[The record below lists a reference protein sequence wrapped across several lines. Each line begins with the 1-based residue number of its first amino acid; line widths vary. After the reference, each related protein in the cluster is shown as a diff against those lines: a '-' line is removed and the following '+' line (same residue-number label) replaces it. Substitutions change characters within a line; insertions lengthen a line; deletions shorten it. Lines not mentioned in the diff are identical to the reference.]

1 MKSLITLNKYLLF
14 AALLFIALPFAKSLK
29 AQTAPPGVSFI
40 MVTFDQ
46 PPTDV
51 LVDKA
56 DLRYNKKFALSY
68 HADDGM
74 GDVYT
79 SGFTYFS
86 GINSGSTNYPGLF
99 YTDGCGNPLTFKVS
113 SALFSY
119 NAFNNNDMH
128 DPANGYTNVTWD
140 QLAVMV
146 ENGSS
151 VYNHGFIDDASSEPA
166 FMNYSIKRNHS
177 YIRRKLYDVLPGGVR
192 TRLLVNPSGN
202 QAWSQPAFDNG
213 HHIAFRVG
221 GTVVGDNGVNV
232 SEFTAWN
239 QDYEMNRVDAENADM
254 AALTSFMANA
264 EGKWWLPTYSHS
276 IIETYGETKFQ
287 NDFGN
292 IAATYG
298 AQGSDI
304 IWMATEE
311 EILDYLRI
319 RELTVVNYNLAGN
332 TLLILLSGDI
342 PTDQRFYPL
351 SLTLEATGA
360 NITNISINGGTNNC
374 FNGIGTPNS
383 VINLEW
389 DGLQLE
395 DPVVLAENFVSIA
408 EQTETQYDCSIAMDY
423 VLMLPP
429 GEVQQGF
436 KDRLCEIPDVEYEEG
451 FCEVCEFDL
460 GEDITICQGEC
471 ITLEM
476 PFADGNA
483 YLWSNDSTTQSITV
497 CPEITTEYWAS
508 LTTIGGCEA
517 SDTIMITVLEAAV
530 FDLGP
535 DQDVCQGDSI
545 SFELPFSEDYIYR
558 WIADGITL
566 PETSNIYGFVVQ
578 DSIQLKAEIDNPNG
592 CVSRDSLQINALTK
606 PVFDLED
613 FIETCQNDTVFVTG
627 PDGDDFIYDW
637 YLDDILLAD
646 TTQQLA
652 LLVSDTA
659 MLTLE
664 VTAPTG
670 CMTADSMWLYP
681 LDTPI
686 IDFPLDIQICENDT
700 LVLQGPIGNN
710 YSYAWFADD
719 ELIGETS
726 SELTVIVY
734 DTTLISLHVVAPSG
748 CIAVDSVLVFALDSP
763 LIEVTPELTELC
775 FGESVSLQLSA
786 QNAEGFEWWNG
797 STEQSFD
804 FVPTTTDTT
813 YYLWAE
819 AYNGFGCTSRDT
831 AIVAVYSHPEIQLEL
846 ASGTTEICEGET
858 RLLNVSSS
866 NQIVPQK
873 VVWNESDTV
882 FFDNET
888 VLSREFILQESGWI
902 KAEIFSAQGCK
913 DMDSLYFNVY
923 TKPEITVSADVDAC
937 FGETIVL
944 EAIGGISCE
953 WYDQNGFVASTYT
966 IEVQPEQ
973 SGFYRAIVSN
983 EAPLFCSAMDSVE
996 VLIRETPIVSLNAS
1010 SNDICSGFE
1019 VVLNATGADVYVWNT
1034 GETGSQIIVS
1044 PSDTI
1049 TYDVVGTNQFGCSDT
1064 AMITINVFP
1073 SDQVSFSGLLPV
1085 YCQSDE
1091 ASLLTGLPE
1100 GGYFTGPGMV
1110 GGVFNPELAGDG
1122 VHQIVYH
1129 FSNAYECTDSA
1140 VHTTRVFG
1148 GLTSIELGAD
1158 TAICPN
1164 ETLVLDAGEG
1174 FSQYFWNTG
1183 ATDQQL
1189 IIQGTDYQAGTTREF
1204 SVVGVLD
1211 GCTASGKIMLTI
1223 LENCFIGVDENTA
1236 DNMIRIAPN
1245 PGTGN
1250 FRLLMSDDI
1259 ELENVELYDLRGR
1272 QVTSAMRLEACDG
1285 NPCSFVID
1293 QSLKG
1298 YFILKV
1304 FTNKAVVTKSLIIR

>member
-1 MKSLITLNKYLLF
+1 MKSLMNLHKYFLI
-14 AALLFIALPFAKSLK
+14 AALLFIALPVTKSLK
-29 AQTAPPGVSFI
+29 AQTAPPGVSFVI
-40 MVTFDQ
+40 VTFDQ
-46 PPTDV
+46 TPTNV
-51 LVDKA
+51 VVEKA
-56 DLRYNKKFALSY
+56 DLRYNKKFALSF

-74 GDVYT
+74 GDVFT

-86 GINSGSTNYPGLF
+86 GINSGGTNYPGLF

-140 QLAVMV
+140 QLALMV

-151 VYNHGFIDDASSEPA
+151 VYNHGFIDDASSGTA
-166 FMNYSIKRNHS
+166 FMNYSIKRNQS
-177 YIRRKLYDVLPGGVR
+177 YIRRKLYDALPGGVR
-192 TRLLVNPSGN
+192 TRILVNPSGN

-213 HHIAFRVG
+213 YHIAFRVG

-232 SEFTAWN
+232 TDFTAWN

-254 AALTSFMANA
+254 AELASFMANA

-276 IIETYGETKFQ
+276 IIQTYGETKFQ

-304 IWMATEE
+304 IWMSTEE
-311 EILDYLRI
+311 EIVDYLRI
-319 RELTVVNYNLAGN
+319 RELTQVSTNLDNN
-332 TLLILLSGDI
+332 TLLILLSGNI

-351 SLTLEATGA
+351 SLIVEATGA
-360 NITNISINGGTNNC
+360 NVTNILINGGTNNS
-374 FNGIGTPNS
+374 FNGVGTPNS
-383 VINLEW
+383 LINLEW
-389 DGLQLE
+389 DGLELE
-395 DPVVLAENFVSIA
+395 DPEVLANNFVTIA
-408 EQTETQYDCSIAMDY
+408 EQTQTQYDCSIAMDY

-429 GEVQQGF
+429 GEAQQGF
-436 KDRLCEIPDVEYEEG
+436 KDRLCEIPNVEYEDG

-460 GEDITICQGEC
+460 GDDITICQGEC
-471 ITLEM
+471 VTLEM
-476 PFADGNA
+476 PFADGNT
-483 YLWSNDSTTQSITV
+483 YLWSNDSTTQTITV
-497 CPEITTEYWAS
+497 CPEVTTEYWAS
-508 LTTIGGCEA
+508 LITIGGCEA

-545 SFELPFSEDYIYR
+545 SFELPFSDDYAYR
-558 WIADGITL
+558 WIADGVTL

-578 DSIQLKAEIDNPNG
+578 DSLQLKAEIDNPNG
-592 CVSRDSLQINALTK
+592 CVSRDSLQINALFR
-606 PVFDLED
+606 PVFDFDE
-613 FIETCQNDTVFVTG
+613 FIETCQNDTIIIAG
-627 PDGDDFIYDW
+627 PEGDDFVYDW
-637 YLDDILLAD
+637 YLGGVLLAE
-646 TTQQLA
+646 TTQQLEI
-652 LLVSDTA
+652 LVSDTA
-659 MLTLE
+659 MLLLE
-664 VTAPTG
+664 VTAPSG
-670 CMTADSMWLYP
+670 CMAADSLWLYP
-681 LDTPI
+681 LDTPL
-686 IDFPLDIQICENDT
+686 IDFPIDIQICESDT
-700 LVLQGPIGNN
+700 LVLQGPQGDN

-726 SELTVIVY
+726 FELTVIVY
-734 DTTLISLHVVAPSG
+734 DTTMISLHVVAPTG

-763 LIEVTPELTELC
+763 IIDVTPALTELC

-797 STEQSFD
+797 STEQNFD
-804 FVPTTTDTT
+804 FTPTTADTT

-831 AIVAVYSHPEIQLEL
+831 AIVAVYSHPEILLQI
-846 ASGTTEICEGET
+846 ATGAFDICEGET
-858 RLLNVSSS
+858 LLLNVSSA
-866 NQIVPQK
+866 NQIMPQK

-882 FFDNET
+882 FFNGENI
-888 VLSREFILQESGWI
+888 LSRAFLLQESGWI

-923 TKPEITVSADVDAC
+923 ETPEITVSADVDAC
-937 FGETIVL
+937 FGETIML
-944 EAIGGISCE
+944 EATGGISCE
-953 WYDQNGFVASTYT
+953 WYNQNGFVASTYA

-983 EAPLFCSAMDSVE
+983 ESPLFCSAMDSVE
-996 VLIRETPIVSLNAS
+996 VLIRESPTVLINAS
-1010 SNDICSGFE
+1010 ANDICAGFE
-1019 VVLNATGADVYVWNT
+1019 VILNATGADTYLWNT
-1034 GETGSQIIVS
+1034 GETGSQIMVA
-1044 PSDTI
+1044 PNDTI
-1049 TYDVVGTNQFGCSDT
+1049 AFDAVGTNQFGCSDT
-1064 AMITINVFP
+1064 AAITINVFP
-1073 SDQVSFSGLLPV
+1073 SAEVSFSGLLPV

-1091 ASLLTGLPE
+1091 ASTLIGLPA
-1100 GGYFTGPGMV
+1100 GGFFTGPGMV
-1110 GGVFNPELAGDG
+1110 AGVFNPELAGDG

-1129 FSNAYECTDSA
+1129 YSNAYECTDSA

-1189 IIQGTDYQAGTTREF
+1189 IIQGTDYQSGTTREI

-1211 GCTASGKIMLTI
+1211 GCTASGKMRLTI
-1223 LENCFIGVDENTA
+1223 LENCFIGIEENKA
-1236 DNMIRIAPN
+1236 DNLVRIAPN
-1245 PGTGN
+1245 PGTGD
-1250 FRLLMSDDI
+1250 FRLLMADDI
-1259 ELENVELYDLRGR
+1259 QVEDIELYDLRGR
-1272 QVTSAMRLEACDG
+1272 EVTSALRLGVCDG
-1285 NPCSFVID
+1285 NPCSFVVD